1 MGSIKSKQ
9 QQQQLQQQHL
19 QQLQQLQQQQLQ
31 QQQQHQK
38 QLMELAS
45 AEKFQDNLCRLI
57 TEDIDKFMEKQSGV
71 VLTRLG
77 SKIEANIH
85 NVEVKIVNAVIAN
98 VTEHVLGRLEK
109 RIQTLEAKVAAAV
122 GAETQT
128 HVKAQKI
135 KNE

>member
-9 QQQQLQQQHL
+9 QQPLQQQQQQHL
-19 QQLQQLQQQQLQ
+19 QQLQE
-31 QQQQHQK
+31 QHQK
-38 QLMELAS
+38 HLMELAS

-98 VTEHVLGRLEK
+98 VTEHVLARLEQ
-109 RIQTLEAKVAAAV
+109 RIQALEAKVAAV

-128 HVKAQKI
+128 HVKALKI